1 MASNTYPV
9 LVDSLPYQQ
18 TEIGVGGWLAA
29 LVDQRDAAMFEGS
42 RAMAGAMALYRERQR
57 GR

>member
-9 LVDSLPYQQ
+9 LVDPVPYLQ
-18 TEIGVGGWLAA
+18 TEIGVGGRAA
-29 LVDQRDAAMFEGS
+29 GLVFAHDAAIFEVN
-42 RAMAGAMALYRERQR
+42 RTMTGAMALYRERQR